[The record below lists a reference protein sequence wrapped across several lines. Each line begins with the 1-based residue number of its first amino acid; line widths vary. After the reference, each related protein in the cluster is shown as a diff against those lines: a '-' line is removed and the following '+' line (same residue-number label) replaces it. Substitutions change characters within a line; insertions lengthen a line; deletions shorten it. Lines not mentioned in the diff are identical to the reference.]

1 MVMFDSMVLTEDSS
15 RPAPCISKR
24 KREGDVERT
33 EELSDEQ
40 KRPQKTMKVGLNF
53 HPLLRR

>member
-1 MVMFDSMVLTEDSS
+1 MVIFDSMAVTEDSPQ
-15 RPAPCISKR
+15 PAPWTLKR
-24 KREGDVERT
+24 KREEDVELT
-33 EELSDEQ
+33 EDLSDEQ